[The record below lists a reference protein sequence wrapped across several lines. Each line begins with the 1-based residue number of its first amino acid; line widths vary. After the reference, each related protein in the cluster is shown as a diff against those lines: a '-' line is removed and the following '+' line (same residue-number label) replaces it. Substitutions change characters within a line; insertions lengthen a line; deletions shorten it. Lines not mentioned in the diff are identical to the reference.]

1 VKQIRSRDY
10 EGRNT
15 AGEDETFQSE
25 LDGISGGERTTG
37 VAPGRA
43 DQFQLG
49 DSIISPSSHFSIVR
63 DIISEAVQ
71 LGHFTHGYP
80 DDQQQHCKTE
90 TTTGKLHV
98 VAPLLRSLTAGAAI
112 LPLPGTSVNPFSPD

>member
-15 AGEDETFQSE
+15 AGEDETFRVE
-25 LDGISGGERTTG
+25 PGEIRGGEGTTG

-49 DSIISPSSHFSIVR
+49 DSIISPSSHFSVVR

-71 LGHFTHGYP
+71 LGHFTPGYP
-80 DDQQQHCKTE
+80 ENQQQHCKTE
-90 TTTGKLHV
+90 TTTGDLHTV
-98 VAPLLRSLTAGAAI
+98 LPLLRYLSVGEAI
-112 LPLPGTSVNPFSPD
+112 LLLPKTSVN